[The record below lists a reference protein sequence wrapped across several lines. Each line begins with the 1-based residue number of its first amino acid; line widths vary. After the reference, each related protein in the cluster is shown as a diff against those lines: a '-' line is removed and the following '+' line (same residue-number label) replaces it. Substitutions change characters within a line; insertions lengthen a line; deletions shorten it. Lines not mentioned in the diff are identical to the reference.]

1 MAIALRSSLATKV
14 LQALRGVS
22 NIDTLPIE
30 SQLVSAF
37 QINPNST
44 KTRIELQLPLY
55 TVVGERKNHVEKKFM
70 FRKGSEII
78 EKFETN
84 NSVTG
89 ISLSPPES
97 KIPFLNFHLDI
108 SCYCRNLLS
117 DILGTSEEAYVS
129 RKLFSLPK
137 DQIVIEFSSP
147 NIAKPF
153 HVGHL
158 RSTIHGNFLS
168 NLFHALGHNVKRLNY
183 LGDWGTQFGLLQFGI
198 DQGWLGWEEISKSPI
213 RSLLEIYVKANTMAE
228 KDESVTARARSLF
241 QKLESGDEELLK
253 NWREIR
259 QFTVTELRQ
268 TYARLGVKFDEFNW
282 ESQYGIKELSDVLS
296 ILEKSGR
303 LITKAEGTKVVR
315 LNDQRTVTLVK
326 SDGSSLYLT
335 RDVAAAIDRWN
346 RFPFRRMFYVVDN
359 AQSDHFVALK
369 SLLSFMGHTW
379 ANNIEHVKFGRIKGM
394 STRKGTIVFLSDLLD
409 EAHIRM
415 KAKQIAS
422 PNTRVAVEENPEITD
437 ILAISAVV
445 INDLK
450 QRRQRD
456 YTFNWDDAL
465 QDKGDTGIRLQ
476 YTHSRLHS
484 LEKMCGVSLPEEL
497 LSLNTSL
504 IQEPELINVMRDLG
518 MFHQVLQDSYN
529 QLEPCVLVRYLFDLS
544 HSLGVALKT
553 MPVKNQEKELAQVR
567 LAIFSASKRIL
578 SIGLK
583 ILGVQPLLQM

>member
-22 NIDTLPIE
+22 NVDILPIE
-30 SQLVSAF
+30 SQLVSAL
-37 QINPNST
+37 QINPNSA
-44 KTRIELQLPLY
+44 KNRIELQLPLY
-55 TVVGERKNHVEKKFM
+55 TVVGQKKNHVEKKLM
-70 FRKGSEII
+70 FLQGSEII

-84 NSVTG
+84 DSVTG

-97 KIPFLNFHLDI
+97 KIHFLNFHLDI

-117 DILGTSEEAYVS
+117 DILGTNEEDYVS
-129 RKLFSLPK
+129 GKLFSLPK
-137 DQIVIEFSSP
+137 DQIIVEFSSP

-168 NLFHALGHNVKRLNY
+168 NLFIALGQNVKRLNY
-183 LGDWGTQFGLLQFGI
+183 LGDWGTQFGLLQFGL
-198 DQGWLGWEEISKSPI
+198 DQGWFSWEEISQNPI

-228 KDESVTARARSLF
+228 KDENVAARARELF
-241 QKLESGDEELLK
+241 QRLESGDEDLSK

-259 QFTVTELRQ
+259 EFTVTELRQ

-282 ESQYGIKELSDVLS
+282 ESQYGIKDLSAVLS

-369 SLLSFMGHTW
+369 SLLSFMCHTW
-379 ANNIEHVKFGRIKGM
+379 ASNIEHVKFGRIKGM

-409 EAHIRM
+409 EAHARM

-497 LSLNTSL
+497 LSLNTNL
-504 IQEPELINVMRDLG
+504 IQEPELITVMRDLG

-553 MPVKNQEKELAQVR
+553 MPVKNQEEELAQIR

-583 ILGVQPLLQM
+583 ILGVQPLQQM